1 MSRGLDVVPV
11 LRRLLIGT
19 TVLVVATLSSL
30 AYASP
35 PDPTWIPGVY
45 DDADFDDVVWLV
57 VMEKGLVESEDLTT
71 LRFVPPPTLVLLA
84 SPEIALASHSVPTVH
99 ARAPPSA

>member
-1 MSRGLDVVPV
+1 MSPRFGGTEV

-19 TVLVVATLSSL
+19 TVLVVASLSSL

-35 PDPTWIPGVY
+35 PDPTWVPGVY
-45 DDADFDDVVWLV
+45 DDADFDDVVGLV
-57 VMEKGLVESEDLTT
+57 VMQKGLVESEDLTSV
-71 LRFVPPPTLVLLA
+71 LFMPPPAAVLLTT
-84 SPEIALASHSVPTVH
+84 PEDGPASHSVPALH

>member
-1 MSRGLDVVPV
+1 MSRRFGATRA

-45 DDADFDDVVWLV
+45 DDADFDDVIWLV
-57 VMEKGLVESEDLTT
+57 VMQKGLVDSEEVTSLHF
-71 LRFVPPPTLVLLA
+71 LPPPALVLLA
-84 SPEIALASHSVPTVH
+84 TPEDVPASHSVPTLH